1 VRDLVAIDEE
11 VVKANEKYYVY
22 SAIDVERNKLILMR
36 VSTATKEIFNKS
48 FIKEVLNYC
57 ENN

>member
-1 VRDLVAIDEE
+1 MRDLVAIDEE